1 MLSQIGGVLGLAYG
15 LYIPVFRWKTLVGE
29 YGTLSLYWWVVAVTT
44 AASLL
49 GFMADVAVWA
59 VQYGLWASTS

>member
-1 MLSQIGGVLGLAYG
+1 MLSQIGGVLGLAYC
-15 LYIPVFRWKTLVGE
+15 LYITVFRWKALVGE
-29 YGTLSLYWWVVAVTT
+29 YGTLSLYWWVIAVTT

-59 VQYGLWASTS
+59 VQYGLWWA